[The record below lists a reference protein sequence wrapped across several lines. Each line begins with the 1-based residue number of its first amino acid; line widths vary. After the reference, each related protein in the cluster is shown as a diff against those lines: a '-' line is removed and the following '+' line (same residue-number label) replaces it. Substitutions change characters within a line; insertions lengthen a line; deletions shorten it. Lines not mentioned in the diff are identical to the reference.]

1 LPHLACT
8 LQSDMGIKRETWFFP
23 LFVVPFPIF
32 DPLEE
37 NTDMELDADIF
48 LVDIVEMLCRGL
60 NQ

>member
-1 LPHLACT
+1 
-8 LQSDMGIKRETWFFP
+8 MGIKRETWFFP